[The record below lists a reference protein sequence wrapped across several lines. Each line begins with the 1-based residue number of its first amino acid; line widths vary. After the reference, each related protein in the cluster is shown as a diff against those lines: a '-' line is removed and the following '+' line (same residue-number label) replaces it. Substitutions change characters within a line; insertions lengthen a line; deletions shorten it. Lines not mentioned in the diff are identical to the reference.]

1 MHLAKVRQAIKK
13 KSSFWPERRFVN
25 PDSSR
30 LLSAAYLPIV
40 PKVASD
46 VSPKSDCAE
55 DSLIPAKL
63 DTEDR
68 IPPILSPKIE
78 EIIPDTT
85 ELPLPHP
92 HPKLERIPLEAK
104 PFSWS
109 NNPGV
114 LPALSAIPPTNTGRK
129 ALIALDT
136 PDSLSPS

>member
-13 KSSFWPERRFVN
+13 KSSFLAGKKICKSGFI
-25 PDSSR
+25 R

-85 ELPLPHP
+85 ELPLPIRSQTG
-92 HPKLERIPLEAK
+92 K
-104 PFSWS
+104 
-109 NNPGV
+109 NP
-114 LPALSAIPPTNTGRK
+114 A
-129 ALIALDT
+129 
-136 PDSLSPS
+136 